1 MQRVWLGAVRILSG
15 ALIAAMYATPQTYTV
30 SARPGAVNYIEGT
43 AYIDGTVVSAK
54 AAKTTFLSASDS
66 LSTDAGKVEVLLT
79 PGVFLRVGENS
90 EVRMISASLTNT
102 RVELNRGEA
111 MIEAAGLL
119 KDNNIEVINHGASI
133 TMEKNGLY
141 RFRADNPPTAA
152 VLEGKAD
159 VRLGDRKLSLGKDRQ
174 TELSESLKAEKF
186 DPKQPDELYAWS
198 NVRSQYSAAAS
209 YSAANSAIA
218 SSFDAWGGYAGSYTP
233 GWFWNSGFNSWAW
246 LPGNGAFY
254 SPFGYGFYGPGLV
267 GYAPVV
273 VAPVRGGS
281 YWNGRNVAVPV
292 NGNNPPAVGSRVN
305 SPWANHQARQQAA
318 RSFSQ
323 SGFTTGSGTPAGA
336 FAGHSGWSGAREPGN
351 SGGNYHGA
359 AGGAHPAVGGG
370 AGGGAGHSGGGGG
383 HSRQ

>member
-102 RVELNRGEA
+102 QLELNRGEA

-133 TMEKNGLY
+133 TIEKNGLY

-281 YWNGRNVAVPV
+281 YWNGRNVPVPV
-292 NGNNPPAVGSRVN
+292 NGNNPPAVGFRVN
-305 SPWANHQARQQAA
+305 SPWANHVARQQAA

>member
-1 MQRVWLGAVRILSG
+1 MI
-15 ALIAAMYATPQTYTV
+15 AMYATPQTYTV

-43 AYIDGTVVSAK
+43 AYIDGTAVSAK
-54 AAKTTFLSASDS
+54 AAKTTFLSANNS

-79 PGVFLRVGENS
+79 PGVFLRLGENS
-90 EVRMISASLTNT
+90 EVRMVSASLTNT
-102 RVELNRGEA
+102 QVELNRGEA

-133 TMEKNGLY
+133 TLQKNGLY

-159 VRLGDRKLSLGKDRQ
+159 VRLGDRNLSLGKDHQ
-174 TELSESLKAEKF
+174 TALSEPLKSEKF

-198 NVRSQYSAAAS
+198 NVRSQYQAAAS

-233 GWFWNSGFNSWAW
+233 GWFWNTGFNSWAW
-246 LPGNGAFY
+246 LPGNGAFF

-273 VAPVRGGS
+273 VAPVRGGA
-281 YWNGRNVAVPV
+281 YWNGRNVPVPV
-292 NGNNPPAVGSRVN
+292 NGNNPPAVGSSVN
-305 SPWANHQARQQAA
+305 SPWANHVARQQAA

-323 SGFTTGSGTPAGA
+323 SGFTTAS
-336 FAGHSGWSGAREPGN
+336 
-351 SGGNYHGA
+351 
-359 AGGAHPAVGGG
+359 
-370 AGGGAGHSGGGGG
+370 
-383 HSRQ
+383 